1 MPDLTGVSHVGLTVT
16 DLDRSVAWYT
26 DVLGFVLFAPTD
38 APGMRRVLLVHP
50 TSKLLLGLTQH
61 ESGSGDAF
69 SETRTGLDHFAF
81 AVADR
86 DDLAAWAE
94 RLAEK
99 GADATEIK
107 DVYYGSCITVRDPD
121 GIQLELFVPPATMP
135 T

>member
-1 MPDLTGVSHVGLTVT
+1 MPDLTGVSHVGLSVT

-26 DVLGFVLFAPTD
+26 DVLGFVVFAPTD

-50 TSKLLLGLTQH
+50 TSKLLLGLSQH
-61 ESGSGDAF
+61 EGGSGDAF
-69 SETRTGLDHFAF
+69 SETRTGLDHLAF

-99 GADATEIK
+99 GTDCSEIK
-107 DVYYGSCITVRDPD
+107 DTYYGSVITVRDPD
-121 GIQLELFVPPATMP
+121 NVQLELFVAPQLP